1 MKLPTWLEAN
11 RNVANKTA
19 NPIDVFIDNNEPAG
33 LESEEKFREELEKML
48 EYVRLLTQPAP
59 DAWESAPKKAVS
71 KPKAL
76 STSQTLSTPTKRR

>member
-19 NPIDVFIDNNEPAG
+19 NPIDVFINNNEPAG

-48 EYVRLLTQPAP
+48 EYVRLLTQRAP
-59 DAWESAPKKAVS
+59 DASPDTVASVCEHGHIVACPHGC
-71 KPKAL
+71 
-76 STSQTLSTPTKRR
+76 R

>member
-48 EYVRLLTQPAP
+48 EYVRLLT
-59 DAWESAPKKAVS
+59 
-71 KPKAL
+71 
-76 STSQTLSTPTKRR
+76 

>member
-19 NPIDVFIDNNEPAG
+19 NPIDVFINNNEPAG

-59 DAWESAPKKAVS
+59 DGACTCA
-71 KPKAL
+71 KPSWVHDDGFTFYCSVCGK
-76 STSQTLSTPTKRR
+76 PPHR

>member
-59 DAWESAPKKAVS
+59 DAGESAASSGIVNAS
-71 KPKAL
+71 AE
-76 STSQTLSTPTKRR
+76 STSQAEPTPTQRG

>member
-19 NPIDVFIDNNEPAG
+19 NPIDVFINNNEPAG

-59 DAWESAPKKAVS
+59 DAGKSAS
-71 KPKAL
+71 LQAL
-76 STSQTLSTPTKRR
+76 STPEHSATSQNLSTPTQRG

>member
-59 DAWESAPKKAVS
+59 DAGESAPLQ
-71 KPKAL
+71 AL
-76 STSQTLSTPTKRR
+76 STPEHSATSQNLSTPTKRR

>member
-59 DAWESAPKKAVS
+59 DAGESAPLQGSFYTPDES
-71 KPKAL
+71 K
-76 STSQTLSTPTKRR
+76 SQALSTPTQRA

>member
-19 NPIDVFIDNNEPAG
+19 NPIDVFINNNEPAG

-48 EYVRLLTQPAP
+48 EYVRLLTPREPDSLKAAVELPAIVN
-59 DAWESAPKKAVS
+59 S
-71 KPKAL
+71 
-76 STSQTLSTPTKRR
+76 SQSNSPA